1 MHSEMVLGLP
11 DYEIT
16 EIQRESGK
24 VCISARYTGEV
35 ACPECQST
43 HLRSKGRYQR
53 RVRHESWGL
62 RQCELVLEARKWQC
76 RVCGRYFRQQFPGLL
91 KGQHAT
97 EAFRKM
103 IFCRHWDGISRRR
116 LSQREG
122 IGAATVERHFQHFL
136 SRKASELS
144 GAACP
149 KILGIDEHFFTR
161 RQGYATTLCD
171 LEKHK
176 IFDVVLGR
184 SEASLEGY
192 LQQLSGKDNVL
203 VVCMDLSSGYR
214 SLVKKHF
221 PNAVIVADRFHVVR
235 LLNHHFLATWKQLD
249 PAGSKHRGLVSLMR
263 RHPENL
269 KEEQRPNLDAYLEQ
283 FPALKIVYQFKQRL
297 CHLLLHKHRTARQC
311 RRLAP
316 KLLRS
321 IAELRASPFPSLR
334 TLGDTFAAWAD
345 EIARMWRYTRSN
357 GITEGFHTKIEVLQR
372 QSYGFRNFQNYRLR
386 VKVMCS

>member
-1 MHSEMVLGLP
+1 
-11 DYEIT
+11 
-16 EIQRESGK
+16 
-24 VCISARYTGEV
+24 
-35 ACPECQST
+35 
-43 HLRSKGRYQR
+43 
-53 RVRHESWGL
+53 
-62 RQCELVLEARKWQC
+62 
-76 RVCGRYFRQQFPGLL
+76 
-91 KGQHAT
+91 
-97 EAFRKM
+97 
-103 IFCRHWDGISRRR
+103 
-116 LSQREG
+116 
-122 IGAATVERHFQHFL
+122 
-136 SRKASELS
+136 LS

-176 IFDVVLGR
+176 IFDLVLGR
-184 SEASLEGY
+184 SEASLEDY
-192 LQQLSGKDNVL
+192 LQQLPGKDNVL
-203 VVCMDLSSGYR
+203 VVCMDLSFGYR

-249 PAGSKHRGLVSLMR
+249 PTGSKHRGLVSLMR

-269 KEEQRPNLDAYLEQ
+269 KEEQRPRLDAYLER

-297 CHLLLHKHRTARQC
+297 CHLLLYKHRTARQC

-321 IAELRASPFPSLR
+321 IAELRLSPFPSLR
-334 TLGDTFAAWAD
+334 TLGDTFASWAD
-345 EIARMWRYTRSN
+345 EIARMWRYTRNN